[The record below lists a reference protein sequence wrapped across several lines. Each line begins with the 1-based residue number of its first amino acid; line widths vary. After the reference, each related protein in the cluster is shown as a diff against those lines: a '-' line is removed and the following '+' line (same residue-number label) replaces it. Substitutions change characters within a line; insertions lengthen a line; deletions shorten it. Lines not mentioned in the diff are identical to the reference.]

1 MSLPLPSEFQA
12 LIPADPNNPT
22 CEELRALM
30 DRETG
35 LQALL
40 YRWWSYWF
48 NEDGTLS
55 ESFTADICN
64 ADCGG
69 NSSSS
74 TPA

>member
-1 MSLPLPSEFQA
+1 MSLPLPSEFEA

-40 YRWWSYWF
+40 YRWWAAWF
-48 NEDGTLS
+48 NEDGTFTEEFTS
-55 ESFTADICN
+55 EICN

-69 NSSSS
+69 SGSSS
-74 TPA
+74 TSP